1 MEGTTEHLP
10 GPWLLMLGLQRWR
23 HLGGAWGIGPF
34 LLPLVP
40 GPCFVQVMSEA
51 VGSRDSAVG
60 CPKQPVM

>member
-1 MEGTTEHLP
+1 MEGTTEHLL

-23 HLGGAWGIGPF
+23 HLGIGPF
-34 LLPLVP
+34 LLPLVL
-40 GPCFVQVMSEA
+40 GPCFVQEVVSEA